1 MPRIPTSL
9 AAKRIRSKK
18 RGIKNLLQI
27 NINSEENKKIENLF
41 PKLDSLRQDGASQVY
56 NSNLN
61 MNDMLIKDK
70 NTQRALKD
78 LYERDKRGRKPTGRG
93 YVAKKIK
100 KDEEYTGPGKYKKGG
115 SVKAKCKLGRNKPT
129 KLY

>member
-1 MPRIPTSL
+1 MNQKIRRWIRDLKTLKNEIPEITGKLFGIPT
-9 AAKRIRSKK
+9 
-18 RGIKNLLQI
+18 
-27 NINSEENKKIENLF
+27 KKIENLF
-41 PKLDSLRQDGASQVY
+41 PKLDSLRQDAASQVY